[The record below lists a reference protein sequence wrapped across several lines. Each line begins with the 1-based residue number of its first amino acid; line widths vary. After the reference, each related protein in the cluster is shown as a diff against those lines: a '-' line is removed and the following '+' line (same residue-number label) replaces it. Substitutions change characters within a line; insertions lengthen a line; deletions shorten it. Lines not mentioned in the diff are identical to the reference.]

1 MEITVVTDESGEVVA
16 AVVHALQAPSPDD
29 PSASRVKPSPT
40 QTAVTVALPAELA
53 HRTPDGEFLDMLRR
67 DYTVKDGSL
76 VKKQ

>member
-29 PSASRVKPSPT
+29 PNAMRIKPSPT
-40 QTAVTVALPAELA
+40 QSATTVEAPAELA
-53 HRTPDGEFLDMLRR
+53 HRRPDGEFLGILQR